1 MRRPGVVGLDA
12 FQFHGF
18 QNRRLTLHLLL
29 QMFHEPALFDDH
41 PVQLFDLMFQ
51 MGDVGFDAFDPLQV
65 FSVHGCKSSQF
76 FQTRQITS
84 AVAELSGAE
93 KTKVKNPIRK
103 KSNRQHTAA
112 SVMILG
118 VGSFAQSIGT
128 ALADAGANVST
139 YLTRNY
145 GHYPP
150 SLVGP
155 TFSRN
160 AFPSPIPLIKQ
171 NGLEVVI
178 PQSIDWALQ
187 PWAEDL
193 LQSGAGIFSPTH
205 EAMRIE
211 RERDFARKLC
221 ADFKIP
227 FPQAYVA
234 ANRSEAEK
242 ILANHSRPFVIKN
255 PLCSPTSP
263 IHTILCETVEDTR
276 AWLRHVNY
284 AEGVFLQEYLGR
296 AEIGHI
302 ALVSGGE
309 IYSLVTNQEYKYAFN
324 GNQGVVAGAPL
335 GGLVERDPND
345 KYGLARKLIH
355 PLLPWLR
362 AAKFNGPLQVTAV
375 KRQGRWHVIEY
386 NIRIGVTSG
395 PMILRMLKN
404 PAEVVLRTARNQK
417 LDLQF
422 NEKLNFGCSL
432 TLAGY
437 GYPFIQVRSPHL
449 PLEVDG
455 KFDCDVW
462 WNEVA
467 PGADKKL
474 MSTGHRIADVIAL
487 APKLDAAIAK
497 AYANIRKIRVVG
509 SYFRTDIGQSLWPP
523 GNV

>member
-1 MRRPGVVGLDA
+1 MPRKTSKRPA
-12 FQFHGF
+12 
-18 QNRRLTLHLLL
+18 
-29 QMFHEPALFDDH
+29 
-41 PVQLFDLMFQ
+41 
-51 MGDVGFDAFDPLQV
+51 
-65 FSVHGCKSSQF
+65 
-76 FQTRQITS
+76 S
-84 AVAELSGAE
+84 AS
-93 KTKVKNPIRK
+93 
-103 KSNRQHTAA
+103 

-118 VGSFAQSIGT
+118 VGSFAHSIGQ

-145 GHYPP
+145 GHFPP

-155 TFSRN
+155 TFWRD
-160 AFPSPIPLIKQ
+160 AFPSPVPLVKK
-171 NGLEVVI
+171 NGVDAVI
-178 PQSIDWALQ
+178 PQSIDWALA
-187 PWAEDL
+187 PWAKDL
-193 LQSGAGIFSPTH
+193 LKSGAGIFGPTH

-234 ANRSEAEK
+234 PNQLEAER
-242 ILANHSRPFVIKN
+242 ILANHPQPFVIKN

-263 IHTILCETVEDTR
+263 IHTILCESVEDTR

-296 AEIGHI
+296 AEAGHI

-324 GNQGVVAGAPL
+324 GNQGIVAGAPL
-335 GGLVERDPND
+335 GGIVEHDEND

-362 AAKFNGPLQVTAV
+362 ETKFNGPLQVTAV
-375 KRQGRWHVIEY
+375 KRNGQWRVIEY

-404 PAEVVLRTARNQK
+404 PAEIILRTARNEK
-417 LDLQF
+417 LDPQF
-422 NEKLNFGCSL
+422 KEKLNFGCSL
-432 TLAGY
+432 TLAAY
-437 GYPFIQVRSPHL
+437 GYPFTQVRSPHL
-449 PLEVDG
+449 PLEVEG

-467 PGADKKL
+467 RGADGRL
-474 MSTGHRIADVIAL
+474 MSTGHRVADVIAL
-487 APKLDAAIAK
+487 APTLDAAVAK

-523 GNV
+523 GNK

>member
-1 MRRPGVVGLDA
+1 
-12 FQFHGF
+12 
-18 QNRRLTLHLLL
+18 
-29 QMFHEPALFDDH
+29 
-41 PVQLFDLMFQ
+41 
-51 MGDVGFDAFDPLQV
+51 
-65 FSVHGCKSSQF
+65 
-76 FQTRQITS
+76 
-84 AVAELSGAE
+84 
-93 KTKVKNPIRK
+93 
-103 KSNRQHTAA
+103 
-112 SVMILG
+112 MILG
-118 VGSFAQSIGT
+118 VGSFAHSLGRT
-128 ALADAGANVST
+128 LADAGATVST

-145 GHYPP
+145 GHFPP

-155 TFSRN
+155 TFTRD
-160 AFPSPIPLIKQ
+160 AFPSPVPLLKK
-171 NGLEVVI
+171 NGVEVVI
-178 PQSIDWALQ
+178 PQSIDWALA
-187 PWAEDL
+187 PWAKDL
-193 LQSGAGIFSPTH
+193 LKSGVGIFSPTR

-234 ANRSEAEK
+234 PNRLEAEK
-242 ILANHSRPFVIKN
+242 ILADHPQPFVIKN

-296 AEIGHI
+296 AEAGHI

-324 GNQGVVAGAPL
+324 GNQGIVAGAPL
-335 GGLVERDPND
+335 GGLVERDEND
-345 KYGLARKLIH
+345 KYGLARELIH

-362 AAKFNGPLQVTAV
+362 QAEFNGPIQVTAISV
-375 KRQGRWHVIEY
+375 GRASRLSPSKSQKSETGATPVLRNKWHVIEY

-404 PAEVVLRTARNQK
+404 PVETVVRTARNEK
-417 LDLQF
+417 LDPQF
-422 NEKLNFGCSL
+422 KSGLNFGCSL

-437 GYPFIQVRSPHL
+437 GYPFTQVRSPHL

-455 KFDCDVW
+455 PFDCDVW

-467 PGADKKL
+467 RGADGKL

-509 SYFRTDIGQSLWPP
+509 SYFRTDVGQSLWPP
-523 GNV
+523 GTV

>member
-1 MRRPGVVGLDA
+1 MPRKTSKRP
-12 FQFHGF
+12 
-18 QNRRLTLHLLL
+18 
-29 QMFHEPALFDDH
+29 
-41 PVQLFDLMFQ
+41 
-51 MGDVGFDAFDPLQV
+51 
-65 FSVHGCKSSQF
+65 
-76 FQTRQITS
+76 
-84 AVAELSGAE
+84 VA
-93 KTKVKNPIRK
+93 
-103 KSNRQHTAA
+103 AA
-112 SVMILG
+112 SVMVLG
-118 VGSFAQSIGT
+118 VGSFAHSIGQT
-128 ALADAGANVST
+128 LADAGANVST

-145 GHYPP
+145 GHFPP

-155 TFSRN
+155 TFSQD
-160 AFPSPIPLIKQ
+160 AFPSPVALIKK
-171 NGLEVVI
+171 NGAQVVI
-178 PQSIDWALQ
+178 PQSIDWALA
-187 PWAEDL
+187 PWAKDL
-193 LQSGAGIFSPTH
+193 LKSGVGIFSPTG

-221 ADFKIP
+221 AEFKIP

-234 ANRSEAEK
+234 SNRIEAEK
-242 ILANHSRPFVIKN
+242 ILTQHPRPFVIKN

-296 AEIGHI
+296 AEAGHI

-324 GNQGVVAGAPL
+324 SNQGIVAGAPL
-335 GGLVERDPND
+335 GGIVERDEND
-345 KYGLARKLIH
+345 KYGLARRLIH

-362 AAKFNGPLQVTAV
+362 ESKFNGPLQVTAV
-375 KRQGRWHVIEY
+375 KRGGLWHVIEY

-404 PAEVVLRTARNQK
+404 PAEVISRTTWNETLK
-417 LDLQF
+417 LQF
-422 NEKLNFGCSL
+422 RDKVNFGCSL

-437 GYPFIQVRSPHL
+437 GYPFTQVRSPHL

-467 PGADKKL
+467 RGADGKL
-474 MSTGHRIADVIAL
+474 VSTGHRIADAIAL
-487 APKLDAAIAK
+487 APTLNAAVAK
-497 AYANIRKIRVVG
+497 AYANIRKLRVVG
-509 SYFRTDIGQSLWPP
+509 SYFRTDVGQSLWPP
-523 GNV
+523 GAV